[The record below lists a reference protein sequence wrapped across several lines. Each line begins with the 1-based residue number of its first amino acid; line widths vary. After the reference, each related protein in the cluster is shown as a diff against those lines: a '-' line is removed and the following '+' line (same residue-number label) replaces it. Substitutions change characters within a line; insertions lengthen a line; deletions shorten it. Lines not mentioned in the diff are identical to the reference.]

1 MIVFLLCNLAIPFP
15 VDFSVKFSNNKRNN
29 FQILSA
35 YWCISLIHLDSVYF
49 GNRLVINAWWQCFL
63 WKISRLPK
71 LEIDFGV
78 LFLEHVIQ
86 YLLSSQLSQVATVP
100 CGIRWSLTQHLS
112 RITTR
117 NPGLHGRRL
126 LRSNVW
132 IGVIINIY
140 IYIYF
145 VLLSSCDFL
154 YSYILDFSRGLSL
167 CSGCVSLLWRPF
179 HAFKHLLCTVNRFY
193 CILIYSYIDEYP
205 DQ

>member
-15 VDFSVKFSNNKRNN
+15 VDFSVKFSNNKRKN

-35 YWCISLIHLDSVYF
+35 YWCILLIHLDSVYF

-140 IYIYF
+140 IYT
-145 VLLSSCDFL
+145 LSYYHHVTFCFL
-154 YSYILDFSRGLSL
+154 YTDFSRGLSL
-167 CSGCVSLLWRPF
+167 CSGCVSLTTIPR
-179 HAFKHLLCTVNRFY
+179 
-193 CILIYSYIDEYP
+193 I
-205 DQ
+205 